1 MSETNIKNGVGRP
14 NKKGLDYFAHLVKH
28 SDEEN
33 IIFQQFGCIGYT
45 VYYSIRE
52 KITENGYYYELTDR
66 KKLLLCSQFH
76 IEIPDFNKIISFA
89 IDLELFDKALFEKY
103 GVLTSER
110 LQIDY
115 IFSASR
121 RTQIDFITEYCLISN
136 TVLYREFS
144 DSKVLEKITYYSICD
159 NNNSISDNSNS
170 QSKVK
175 YSKSNSEKVIKTTI
189 DYDLQ
194 KKMQEVVKSYVDFT
208 RSEGITNAAMLV
220 VENKTRNVNN
230 TFLLILTIGTDLP

>member
-175 YSKSNSEKVIKTTI
+175 YSKSNSESIEKEIKKEKASAKENGKGNDRESAERGSKEKPQI
-189 DYDLQ
+189 D
-194 KKMQEVVKSYVDFT
+194 V
-208 RSEGITNAAMLV
+208 SELSDEEYKAL
-220 VENKTRNVNN
+220 
-230 TFLLILTIGTDLP
+230 FHQ